1 MNLNQL
7 RSVRKD
13 GQMNLTSNFKKS
25 EFECKCGC
33 EMPDEVFFNIEKL
46 ANQLQYTRDFIELPI
61 NITNAYRCRS
71 HNKAVG
77 GVSNSQHILGKA
89 ADLQVKGIS
98 PDELHKVLDTLA
110 EYNHV
115 MQGGLGLYDSFVH
128 YDIRGTRTR
137 WDKTTKK

>member
-1 MNLNQL
+1 M
-7 RSVRKD
+7 RKD
-13 GQMNLTSNFKKS
+13 GQMSLTSNFKKS
-25 EFECKCGC
+25 EFECNCGC

-46 ANQLQYTRDFIELPI
+46 ANQLQYIRDFIELPI
-61 NITNAYRCRS
+61 GITNAYRCRS

-98 PDELHKVLDTLA
+98 TEELYKVIDTLA

-115 MQGGLGLYDSFVH
+115 MQGGLGLYDTFVH
-128 YDIRGTRTR
+128 YDIRAKETR
-137 WDKTTKK
+137 WDNRTKKQ